1 MQFKISDLSSRDIVN
16 MADGTKLGV
25 VKDVHVDMETGQVLA
40 LVLSSGK
47 KYFRLLG
54 AGKDVVVPWDK
65 VKKIGVHTV
74 LVEDTM

>member
-16 MADGTKLGV
+16 MADGAKLGS
-25 VKDVHVDMETGQVLA
+25 VKDLHVDMETGQVLS
-40 LVLSSGK
+40 LVLSGGK
-47 KYFRLLG
+47 KYFGLLG

-74 LVEDTM
+74 LVEDIM